1 MLNVP
6 RHKVTVKCK
15 RAGGAFGGKARI
27 QCAYL
32 AAAAAAK
39 FGAPVRLVLERRED
53 MEITGHRHEVIAG
66 NSQNLLDMAQISEGQ
81 VARNRIRIPY
91 QVVLG

>member
-6 RHKVTVKCK
+6 RHKITVRVK
-15 RAGGAFGGKARI
+15 RSGGAFGGKARI

-39 FGAPVRLVLERRED
+39 FGAPVRLALDRRVD

-66 NSQNLLDMAQISEGQ
+66 SRWSPCLYWKLETSAFLKTLS
-81 VARNRIRIPY
+81 
-91 QVVLG
+91 

>member
-6 RHKVTVKCK
+6 RHKITVRVK
-15 RAGGAFGGKARI
+15 RSGGGFGGKERF

-39 FGAPVRLVLERRED
+39 FGAPVRLSMDRRED
-53 MEITGHRHEVIAG
+53 FEITGHRHEVIAG
-66 NSQNLLDMAQISEGQ
+66 WRKLWW
-81 VARNRIRIPY
+81 
-91 QVVLG
+91 

>member
-1 MLNVP
+1 MLDVP
-6 RHKVTVKCK
+6 RHKITVRVK
-15 RAGGAFGGKARI
+15 RSGGAFGGKARI

-39 FGAPVRLVLERRED
+39 FGAPVRLALDRSID

-66 NSQNLLDMAQISEGQ
+66 
-81 VARNRIRIPY
+81 
-91 QVVLG
+91 